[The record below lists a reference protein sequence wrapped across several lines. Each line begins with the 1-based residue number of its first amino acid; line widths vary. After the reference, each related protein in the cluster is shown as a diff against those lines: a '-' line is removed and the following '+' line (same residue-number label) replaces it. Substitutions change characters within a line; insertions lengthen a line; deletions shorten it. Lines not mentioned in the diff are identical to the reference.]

1 MRGYASRHR
10 MRAALLALLLV
21 TFGCGASQRTEAH
34 AVESTVESTANEIRE
49 LRFAIVP
56 TMDRLYHRENAVSVD
71 ATGASLFLVHGVRA
85 RVTDSSVEIA
95 QVNLPAEA
103 RTIGVACGSHWLFND
118 GDRLFSADSWT
129 GTLRAVAGVR
139 GYGSARVDS
148 GIASIRTRIGFF
160 TMRCGDVAAAVRVDG
175 VHSTDVIQLVQSG
188 EVQLALLEGG
198 AVLGS
203 RDSGSSWTQVVVP
216 GGPAFRLFT
225 DSSGYLRV
233 AGVEGAQFVVSQ
245 NGDALQVTRSVSEE
259 SASVPEL
266 ASEVTDERFERL
278 FHALGEVPYAGGVLL
293 SDGRTVALRPSTG
306 VHAPNTGVAATH
318 TPSIVVR
325 DLDGTT
331 HVSAL
336 EGEADEFTC
345 KPWGSRVVIAIGS
358 NSPDEVRPLRY
369 FELARNGALRPLPL
383 GLGNTQR
390 TLSFD
395 PHGRYVLV
403 AGAEGETHTA
413 FAHIDCADPT
423 QLCLIDAIENRAVA
437 IPRQLSRS
445 TGHAEVVHGRV
456 IGKSYADENDGPWT
470 ATFDA
475 PTPLATP
482 PQLRRALNVW
492 LAPDGAL
499 IGVDRIDADTEGER
513 AKVFVLH
520 VDGEGADATVR
531 RYATPEGTSR
541 FVFLDAVHGAAVG
554 HRPQQLWTTH
564 DGGANWVPA
573 SVSADFSP
581 LDPLEAVQAT
591 DWAFEFETE
600 PPLCDFG
607 ACELARGL
615 WVDGNRETTAL
626 GRFIQSRAD
635 ISLPRA
641 PTEPWQWRAQHVLD
655 CEFTANQELFA
666 SFPASGHAPE
676 STNTAYLTVQTT
688 DDGGTRATWV
698 ALDVGG
704 VFRVDTPVVTR
715 ARGLATADQLRAL
728 ATECGLTRAFREGV
742 ALKCGDETRWLD
754 ASGALQTLHTS
765 PRSWRD
771 AVAYAVSPRG
781 VAMWSYRNDAVAV
794 FATHRTPARAGAGAG
809 AGPAMTVGMVA
820 AFSLG
825 LGDTGAYE
833 GAPAYYRLNFVGLA
847 SEASQNAIVISRG
860 TPSGPAVPLSVPWN
874 ASELRACDRNEVS
887 DGNFFFADANDL
899 GLLLPDFGG
908 AYAQVKL
915 ALTSQGVCVA
925 EIEAGRAHLHPTSR
939 TTFEGVTLNVSSG
952 AQGGG
957 VEIRQEHASCT
968 LRARPQD

>member
-56 TMDRLYHRENAVSVD
+56 TMDRPYHRVSAASID

-129 GTLRAVAGVR
+129 GTLRAVEGVR

-148 GIASIRTRIGFF
+148 GIASVRTRIGFF
-160 TMRCGDVAAAVRVDG
+160 TMRCGDVAAAVRIDG

-203 RDSGSSWTQVVVP
+203 RDSGAGWTQVRIP

-225 DSSGYLRV
+225 DTSGSLRV
-233 AGVEGAQFVVSQ
+233 EGVEGAEFVVSE
-245 NGDALQVTRSVSEE
+245 NANALQLTRSVSEE
-259 SASVPEL
+259 RPSVPEL
-266 ASEVTDERFERL
+266 AAEVADERFERL

-293 SDGRTVALRPSTG
+293 SDGRTVALHPSTG
-306 VHAPNTGVAATH
+306 VHDPNTGVAATH
-318 TPSIVVR
+318 TPSIVVH

-331 HVSAL
+331 HVNEL
-336 EGEADEFTC
+336 EGEADEFAC
-345 KPWGSRVVIAIGS
+345 KPWGSRTVIAVGS
-358 NSPDEVRPLRY
+358 NSPDEVIPLRY

-383 GLGNTQR
+383 GLGNIQR
-390 TLSFD
+390 ALSFD

-456 IGKSYADENDGPWT
+456 IGKSFADDNDGPWT
-470 ATFDA
+470 ASFDA
-475 PTPLATP
+475 PIPLATP
-482 PQLRRALNVW
+482 PQLRGALNVW
-492 LAPDGAL
+492 LAPDGAM
-499 IGVDRIDADTEGER
+499 IGVDRIDAETVDER

-520 VDGEGADATVR
+520 VDGEGPDATVR
-531 RYATPEGTSR
+531 RYATPDGTSR
-541 FVFLDAVHGAAVG
+541 FVFLDATHGAAVG
-554 HRPQQLWTTH
+554 QTPQQLWTTH

-573 SVSADFSP
+573 TVRADLSP
-581 LDPLEAVQAT
+581 IEPLAAVQAT
-591 DWAFEFETE
+591 DWAYGSETE
-600 PPLCDFG
+600 APLCDFG
-607 ACELARGL
+607 ACELAHGL
-615 WVDGNRETTAL
+615 WVDGNRETSAL

-635 ISLPRA
+635 STMPHA
-641 PTEPWQWRAQHVLD
+641 PTEPRLRQPQHVLD
-655 CEFTANQELFA
+655 CEFNANRELFA
-666 SFPASGHAPE
+666 SFPGGAHASA
-676 STNTAYLTVQTT
+676 STNTAYLVVPTA

-698 ALDVGG
+698 ALDATG

-715 ARGLATADQLRAL
+715 AHGLATADELRAL
-728 ATECGLTRAFREGV
+728 ATDCRLTRAFREGV

-771 AVAYAVSPRG
+771 AVAYAVSPG
-781 VAMWSYRNDAVAV
+781 VVAAWSFRNDAVAV
-794 FATHRTPARAGAGAG
+794 LATHRTPARARAGAG
-809 AGPAMTVGMVA
+809 ASPAMNVGMVA

-825 LGDTGAYE
+825 RGDIGAYE

-847 SEASQNAIVISRG
+847 SEATQNAIVISHG
-860 TPSGPAVPLSVPWN
+860 TPGGPAVPLSVPWN

-887 DGNFFFADANDL
+887 NGNFFFADVNDL
-899 GLLLPDFGG
+899 GLLLRDFGG
-908 AYAQVKL
+908 AYAQAKV

-925 EIEAGRAHLHPTSR
+925 EIEAGRAHLQPTSP
-939 TTFEGVTLNVSSG
+939 TTFEGVTLSVSHG
-952 AQGGG
+952 AQSGG